1 MSETT
6 TAAALTATPNLNKAL
21 SQLQGEL
28 PRVTK
33 SSEGKIEGQSRE
45 SGRSYSYSY
54 KYADLADVTAV
65 VGPLLAKHG
74 LAFHCAPTRD
84 PADRREM
91 ILAWSLLHV
100 SGEEKTGEWPLGPAN
115 QKPQSLGSAITYG
128 RRYCLGAATGIV
140 AEDDDDGQRAQRDH
154 GSYRSAGEAFQN
166 ATPAPS
172 RNSAA
177 HQQEEMPPPPPRLE
191 PGDAWAQK
199 IDDIKTPEEADA
211 AEAELKQAYEAG
223 ETGKDRTT
231 QILHWIR
238 VKAAPMRTAARSPRP
253 TPKPVSH
260 QPADSEWQADFV
272 TRLYS
277 TPLDGLTK
285 MRGEIGR
292 AVADRKISP
301 EDGNALSAEVVK
313 RRKELEQGA
322 AAEGAEAA

>member
-6 TAAALTATPNLNKAL
+6 TVTALAATPSLNKAL
-21 SQLQGEL
+21 SQLQGRL
-28 PRVTK
+28 PRITK
-33 SSEGKIEGQSRE
+33 GQTAKIDGKEGKRGFE
-45 SGRSYSYSY
+45 YH
-54 KYADLADVTAV
+54 YADLADVTAAI
-65 VGPLLAKHG
+65 GPLLAELG
-74 LAFHCAPTRD
+74 LAFHCAVTRD

-91 ILAWSLLHV
+91 ILAWSLLHE
-100 SGEEKTGEWPLGPAN
+100 SGEERSGEWPLGAASTP
-115 QKPQSLGSAITYG
+115 PQTLGGRVTYG
-128 RRYCLGAATGIV
+128 RRYCLCAATGIV
-140 AEDDDDGQRAQRDH
+140 AEDDDDGQRAQQGHD
-154 GSYRSAGEAFQN
+154 YRSAGEAFQN
-166 ATPAPS
+166 ATPAP
-172 RNSAA
+172 RNAA
-177 HQQEEMPPPPPRLE
+177 AQVPDEVPDEVPPVPPRLE
-191 PGDAWAQK
+191 ADDAWAQK

-211 AEAELKQAYEAG
+211 AEAELKQAYDAG

-238 VKAAPMRTAARSPRP
+238 VKAAPMRTAAKSPRP
-253 TPKPVSH
+253 APKPVSD

-313 RRKELEQGA
+313 RRKELEQGTT
-322 AAEGAEAA
+322 AEGAEAA